1 MIWAK
6 GEEFGVAGQ
15 EGSESGWR
23 SKKFVAEGGRAFSV
37 TRDTVELHFLEGRRG
52 FISLS
57 AEASL
62 WRAIRCK
69 LRCLPVLASARRI
82 NQKDGS
88 VADTRAR
95 STRDSICLYAGPRSV
110 LIW

>member
-1 MIWAK
+1 M
-6 GEEFGVAGQ
+6 AGQ

-82 NQKDGS
+82 TRKMVLWRIHGQDPREIPS
-88 VADTRAR
+88 VSMLAPDL
-95 STRDSICLYAGPRSV
+95 S
-110 LIW
+110 

>member
-1 MIWAK
+1 M
-6 GEEFGVAGQ
+6 AGQ